1 MKPTVGMRNVIGA
14 LHQTESLRHSLQRL
28 GSLGGILVAPDLQ
41 IMERVSHK
49 LQRVMQADRKNE
61 IVVRCLAALRLL
73 LCTPLDHRWEGGK

>member
-1 MKPTVGMRNVIGA
+1 
-14 LHQTESLRHSLQRL
+14 
-28 GSLGGILVAPDLQ
+28 
-41 IMERVSHK
+41 MERVSHK